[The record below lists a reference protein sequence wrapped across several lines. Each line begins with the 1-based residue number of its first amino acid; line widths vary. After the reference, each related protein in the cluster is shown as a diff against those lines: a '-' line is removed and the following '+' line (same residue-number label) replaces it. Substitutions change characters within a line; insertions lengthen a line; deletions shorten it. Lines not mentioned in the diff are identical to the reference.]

1 MASPEARI
9 SASQALRHPWIREN
23 SETATMSTADLRL
36 SLSNLRNFRTQMI
49 FQKAVLSY
57 IASQQVTTKELE
69 KIQRLFAIFDQNKD
83 GQLTKKELIA
93 GYQTVYRDP
102 KRAKREA
109 EAILRNLDLTG
120 TDVIKYEG
128 MCWIYAL
135 AFVMANV
142 KIKTALSEE
151 KLKEAFDFYDEV
163 LIVALPLGQKRPN
176 HLG

>member
-1 MASPEARI
+1 MANPESRI
-9 SASQALRHPWIREN
+9 SASEALSHPWIRAN
-23 SETATMSTADLRL
+23 SGLTTVSAADLRL
-36 SLSNLRNFRTQMI
+36 SLNNLRNFRTQMI

-57 IASQQVTTKELE
+57 IASQQVTTKERE

-120 TDVIKYEG
+120 SDVIKYEG
-128 MCWIYAL
+128 
-135 AFVMANV
+135 
-142 KIKTALSEE
+142 TLSCSRSQPSSWPTS
-151 KLKEAFDFYDEV
+151 K
-163 LIVALPLGQKRPN
+163 
-176 HLG
+176 